1 LTYPEAPTS
10 LIQRAGRDRTA
21 FGELYDLYVRR
32 VYAFSLTHTR
42 DRDEAEDVTAAT
54 FERALNAIGRYQ
66 DRGAPLSSW
75 LFRIAAN
82 IITDRRRQGSR
93 VSTLGDAP
101 IPEERL
107 DRSPEGD
114 PQEQVERW
122 ERAAALRERVE
133 TLPEDQRTAIRLRY
147 MEGLSLAEVA
157 ERVGRNEN
165 ATKQLLHRATTSLRA
180 RMGGQDV

>member
-1 LTYPEAPTS
+1 
-10 LIQRAGRDRTA
+10 
-21 FGELYDLYVRR
+21 
-32 VYAFSLTHTR
+32 
-42 DRDEAEDVTAAT
+42 
-54 FERALNAIGRYQ
+54 
-66 DRGAPLSSW
+66 
-75 LFRIAAN
+75 
-82 IITDRRRQGSR
+82 

-147 MEGLSLAEVA
+147 IEGLSLAEVA